1 MEVKKS
7 ISSFTDLHVWQ
18 EGHTLV
24 LMIYRL
30 TRSLPKEELYSLT
43 DQMKRAVTSITNNI
57 AEGFGR
63 KTYKDKVYFYY
74 LAFGSVNEI
83 QNQLLICRDL
93 TYISS
98 KDYEE
103 IIQQQIIVSKLL
115 QGIIK
120 KTKSFI

>member
-18 EGHTLV
+18 EGHKLV

-43 DQMKRAVTSITNNI
+43 DQMRRAVTSITNNI

-74 LAFGSVNEI
+74 LAFGSVSEI

-93 TYISS
+93 AYISS

-103 IIQQQIIVSKLL
+103 IIHQQIIVSKLL

>member
-30 TRSLPKEELYSLT
+30 TRNLPKEELYSLT